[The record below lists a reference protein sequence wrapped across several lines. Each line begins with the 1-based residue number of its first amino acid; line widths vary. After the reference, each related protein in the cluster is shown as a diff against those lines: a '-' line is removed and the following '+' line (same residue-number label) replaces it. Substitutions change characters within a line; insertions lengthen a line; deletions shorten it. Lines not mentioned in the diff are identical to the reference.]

1 MVDATVETEAQ
12 NSGGSRTKGLLVA
25 AIGALLAGGAGFGV
39 TYLGLVDGL
48 FGGHGTTEAEDAHAF
63 AFVPLDPL
71 MMSLGPQAQARTLKF
86 TAELE
91 VEPGA
96 EKAVLELRPRILD
109 VLNGY
114 LRAVDESELEDPAYL
129 YILRAQMLQ
138 RIQVVVGDG
147 KVRDLLILEFIL
159 N

>member
-12 NSGGSRTKGLLVA
+12 DSAGSRRKGLLIA
-25 AIGALLAGGAGFGV
+25 ALGAFLAGGAGFGV

-48 FGGHGTTEAEDAHAF
+48 LGGKGSVKSEDAPDY

-86 TAELE
+86 AAELE
-91 VEPGA
+91 VEPGSEETVA
-96 EKAVLELRPRILD
+96 ALRPRILD

-138 RIQVVVGDG
+138 RIQVVVGEG

>member
-12 NSGGSRTKGLLVA
+12 DSAGSRRKGLLIAVL
-25 AIGALLAGGAGFGV
+25 GALLAGGAGFGV

-48 FGGHGTTEAEDAHAF
+48 LGGKGSGKSEDAPDY

-86 TAELE
+86 AAELE
-91 VEPGA
+91 VEPGSEETVA
-96 EKAVLELRPRILD
+96 ALRPRILD

-138 RIQVVVGDG
+138 RIQVVVGED